1 VSREEQ
7 DQGERKKK
15 AINYQ
20 NNMEKKLRT
29 HKDLEV
35 WKNSVLF
42 VTDVYKITK
51 SFPSSEIYGLTN
63 QIRRASVSIPSNIA
77 EGSARNSDKEYIQFL
92 YISLGSLSEV
102 ETQFIISF
110 NLGFINDMVLTEVT
124 EKLLMIKA
132 QLMGLIKYLKG
143 RASE

>member
-1 VSREEQ
+1 MSREEQ